1 MNNIG
6 RIENSILNE
15 LKKLL
20 GNRYSYH
27 RGYIPEKKYKDKI
40 EGNDKYKGVP
50 FILIRAGK
58 IITKRESTLF
68 AKKINFVVRIVI
80 ENKKVEEGYLEILE
94 ITDKIVSFLEN
105 SHFKVAGYDI
115 DIESGIKAD
124 INSDSTA
131 GDYWG
136 YDVDFMIN
144 TGSTNLG
151 SILSKRIL

>member
-20 GNRYSYH
+20 GNSYSYH

-40 EGNDKYKGVP
+40 EGNDKYKGVH

-68 AKKINFVVRIVI
+68 AKKINYAIRVVI

-94 ITDKIVSFLEN
+94 ITDKIITFLEN
-105 SHFKVAGYDI
+105 SHYKVAGYDI
-115 DIESGIKAD
+115 DIEAGINAD
-124 INSDSTA
+124 INQDSTA

-136 YDVDFMIN
+136 YDINFVIN
-144 TGSTNLG
+144 TGSTVLG
-151 SILSKRIL
+151 SLVGKKLL

>member
-20 GNRYSYH
+20 GNSYSYH

-68 AKKINFVVRIVI
+68 AKKINYAIRVVI

-94 ITDKIVSFLEN
+94 ITDKIITFLEN
-105 SHFKVAGYDI
+105 SHYKVAGYDI
-115 DIESGIKAD
+115 DIEAGINAD
-124 INSDSTA
+124 INQDSTA

-136 YDVDFMIN
+136 YDINLVIN
-144 TGSTNLG
+144 TGSTVLG
-151 SILSKRIL
+151 SLVGKKLL

>member
-6 RIENSILNE
+6 RIENNILNE

-20 GNRYSYH
+20 GNKYSYH
-27 RGYIPEKKYKDKI
+27 RGYIPEKKYKDKM

-58 IITKRESTLF
+58 ITTKRESTLF
-68 AKKINFVVRIVI
+68 TKKINFVVRIVI

-94 ITDKIVSFLEN
+94 ITDKIMNFLEN
-105 SHFKVAGYDI
+105 NHYKVAGYDI
-115 DIESGIKAD
+115 DIETGIKAD
-124 INSDSTA
+124 ANDDSTA

-136 YDVDFMIN
+136 YDIDFVVN
-144 TGSTNLG
+144 AGSTTLG

>member
-6 RIENSILNE
+6 RIENNILNE

-20 GNRYSYH
+20 GNKYSYH
-27 RGYIPEKKYKDKI
+27 RGYIPEKKYKDKM

-58 IITKRESTLF
+58 ITTKRESTLF
-68 AKKINFVVRIVI
+68 TKKINFVVRIVI

-94 ITDKIVSFLEN
+94 ITDKIIDFLEN
-105 SHFKVAGYDI
+105 SHFKVAGYDV
-115 DIESGIKAD
+115 DIEAGINAD
-124 INSDSTA
+124 INQDSTA

-136 YDVDFMIN
+136 YDINFVIN
-144 TGSTNLG
+144 TGSTFLG
-151 SILSKRIL
+151 SLVREKLL

>member
-6 RIENSILNE
+6 RIENNILNE

-27 RGYIPEKKYKDKI
+27 RGYIPEKKYKDKM

-58 IITKRESTLF
+58 ITTKRESALF
-68 AKKINFVVRIVI
+68 IKKINFVVRIVI